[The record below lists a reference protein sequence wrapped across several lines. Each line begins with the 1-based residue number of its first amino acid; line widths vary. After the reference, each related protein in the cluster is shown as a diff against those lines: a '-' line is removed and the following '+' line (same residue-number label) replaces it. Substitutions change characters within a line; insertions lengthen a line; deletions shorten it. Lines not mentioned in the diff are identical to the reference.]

1 MVLRKTNLLLI
12 CFVLLGCG
20 YVISQNIEKKEVK
33 YLVVIDG
40 KEKLW
45 TEKEKRDSIDW
56 RKVKSINI
64 LADSIAIKQYG
75 VRAKNGTI
83 IVETKNKE

>member
-1 MVLRKTNLLLI
+1 MLRKTNLLFI

-45 TEKEKRDSIDW
+45 TEKEKRDSINWD
-56 RKVKSINI
+56 KVKSINI
-64 LADSIAIKQYG
+64 LSDSIAIKQYG
-75 VRAKNGTI
+75 ERAKNGTI
-83 IVETKNKE
+83 IVETKKKV